1 MALNKL
7 YPENHRTF
15 SYLNISPPLARA
27 ERHATPTGP
36 RAARQLWLAA
46 RNANPVRPARPT
58 KAGDAESRICNTP
71 PSRTRLHGVAMSLQS
86 LATRDSTPA
95 SKRRREALTFVHAYF
110 GGRPRFATTRPRA
123 SAAQR
128 SKLANL
134 SASLRSGPGGI
145 TRASSKA
152 STARVS
158 QSYLPVERCVSLLPT
173 ARLSRSRDPFR
184 ILTGK
189 TPILASLFPQADI
202 QFIIPQPWLEIDQ
215 FIAVRWA
222 EAD

>member
-1 MALNKL
+1 M
-7 YPENHRTF
+7 
-15 SYLNISPPLARA
+15 PLQRARA
-27 ERHATPTGP
+27 RHGSLGLRLET
-36 RAARQLWLAA
+36 RIRFVL
-46 RNANPVRPARPT
+46 RARP
-58 KAGDAESRICNTP
+58 RQQTP
-71 PSRTRLHGVAMSLQS
+71 NPGCARRRPRGRDLHSVAMPLQS

-95 SKRRREALTFVHAYF
+95 SKRRRMALTFVHAYF

-158 QSYLPVERCVSLLPT
+158 QSYLPVERCVSLLTT
-173 ARLSRSRDPFR
+173 ALLSRSRDPFR